1 MRITVQPTTGSVAPR
16 IIVEMDFHDGAGL
29 QTVLDLPAPPNL
41 PATYKFGWTG
51 SSTGANDVHLLRNV
65 VVSTVAPL
73 HQLDLVKQLDRTT
86 DLPDPLVAGSV
97 VPYQFLVTNSGI
109 ETLTALQVQDATLG
123 TVACPITTLRPAP
136 GLGSSVVCTGAHTL
150 TPAEVDAGVFTNTAT
165 ATALNPENELVTSN
179 PSTVRLVVGTAP
191 RLALQKFVVEPPPY
205 TLGQQVTF
213 RYNLTNEGNVTLTN
227 PRVTD
232 NPVAGVVCLQSPT
245 LLQSPLRSA
254 PAFGAATVCT
264 GTHVLQASD
273 LDASGVFTNTAV
285 GFADAPDGSTVSSEP
300 VTLSLPVGTD
310 IAVTK
315 GVDRPAPVLGEVVT
329 YTVTAT
335 NQGAVD
341 ATGVQVTDMLPEGIP
356 FVDATPSPGTTY
368 DPDHGGLDDRDPGA
382 RRLGD
387 PPAPGPRDRHRSAD
401 QRRAPHRAR
410 PGRQQPRQRPGG
422 GHGRGADALR

>member
-1 MRITVQPTTGSVAPR
+1 M
-16 IIVEMDFHDGAGL
+16 
-29 QTVLDLPAPPNL
+29 
-41 PATYKFGWTG
+41 
-51 SSTGANDVHLLRNV
+51 HLLRNV

-73 HQLDLVKQLDRTT
+73 HQLDLVKQLDRTNA
-86 DLPDPLVAGSV
+86 LPDPLVAGSV
-97 VPYQFLVTNSGI
+97 VPYQFLVTNGGL

-123 TVACPITTLRPAP
+123 PVACPITTLRPAP

-150 TPAEVDAGVFTNTAT
+150 TQAEVDAGVFTNTAT
-165 ATALNPENELVTSN
+165 ATALNPATEPVTSN
-179 PSTVRLVVGTAP
+179 PSTVTLVVGTAP

-213 RYNLTNEGNVTLTN
+213 RYHLTNEGNVTLTN

-232 NPVAGVVCLQSPT
+232 NTVAGVVCSQPAT

-285 GFADAPDGSTVSSEP
+285 GFADPPDGSAVASDPATV
-300 VTLSLPVGTD
+300 SLPVGTD

-315 GVDRPAPVLGEVVT
+315 GVEPPAPVLGEVVT

-341 ATGVQVTDMLPEGIP
+341 ATGVQVTDVLPAGIP
-356 FVDATPSPGTTY
+356 FLAALPPPGTTY
-368 DPDHGGLDDRDPGA
+368 EPATGVWTIGPWRAAP
-382 RRLGD
+382 RR
-387 PPAPGPRDRHRSAD
+387 SSCS
-401 QRRAPHRAR
+401 RAA
-410 PGRQQPRQRPGG
+410 
-422 GHGRGADALR
+422 